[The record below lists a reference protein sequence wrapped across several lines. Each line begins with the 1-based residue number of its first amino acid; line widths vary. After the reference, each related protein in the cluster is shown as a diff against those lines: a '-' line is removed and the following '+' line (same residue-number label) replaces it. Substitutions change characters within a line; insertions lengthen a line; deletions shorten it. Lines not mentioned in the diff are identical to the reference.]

1 MDTWIRFPLRPVPIQ
16 CFDGREGGERLIID
30 QPGLD
35 RVVRFNFSRC
45 FESEYLILSYYSEML
60 VKRFKIGGNFIF
72 NLEIQLRYS
81 GQNISVVSELDFIV
95 SSIISFVRLH
105 TISLVN

>member
-1 MDTWIRFPLRPVPIQ
+1 MRPVPIQ

-45 FESEYLILSYYSEML
+45 FESEYFILSYYSEML
-60 VKRFKIGGNFIF
+60 VKMFKIGGNFIF
-72 NLEIQLRYS
+72 NFDTR
-81 GQNISVVSELDFIV
+81 D
-95 SSIISFVRLH
+95 R
-105 TISLVN
+105 ISL